1 MMHNDAKP
9 HSARAPRLPDLSP
22 NDNVCCIMKW
32 TVEQLKLPN
41 NLLTNG
47 CYSCM
52 FNFKL
57 LADVSDMSDPLNFLE
72 LCSENTGGRWMAE
85 RVKLQTH
92 LRHGDWGLNPSQSEW

>member
-9 HSARAPRLPDLSP
+9 HSARVPRLSDLSP

-57 LADVSDMSDPLNFLE
+57 LADVSDMSDPLIKETFWSCVMKTLVA
-72 LCSENTGGRWMAE
+72 GGW
-85 RVKLQTH
+85 
-92 LRHGDWGLNPSQSEW
+92 LRG